1 LAPARIRPLALPL
14 LERRRVELETCAF
27 CPKLCR
33 SACPVSNAE
42 PRETL
47 TPWGKM
53 SAAWMAAR
61 GDASTGNV
69 AEPGAAQPAPAW
81 ACTECF
87 ACTEACAHRNPAGTV
102 LVEAR
107 SALHRDGS
115 APDAAKRVLSKFAS
129 HEDDTRAAAR
139 ALAQARAGAGSAETA
154 LLVGCGYLLRAP
166 VEARDALT
174 AAQTLTGGEIHVSQR
189 CCGLP
194 LRLAGDAPRFEEHA
208 RAVAAELSRFR
219 RIVAV
224 DPGCA
229 LTLRRH
235 YPRENGAAAAIGERV
250 ELLVEVAASRMEA
263 LGRIPDAPGDAPVR
277 WHDPCQLGRGLGI
290 YEAPRRVLA
299 RATGAPVAE
308 LRDSHGAA
316 VCSGAGGL
324 VPSTMPGV
332 AQAMAEARLA
342 EHLAAGG
349 GRVVTGCASSLTA
362 LRRYG
367 SKQDVPVDDLVSY
380 IARSLKAGHA

>member
-1 LAPARIRPLALPL
+1 LARIRPVHALPL

-53 SAAWMAAR
+53 SAAWMSARADRGEAPAGGVRTAA
-61 GDASTGNV
+61 
-69 AEPGAAQPAPAW
+69 PQPAPAW

-87 ACTEACAHRNPAGTV
+87 ACTEACAHRNPAGEV

-107 SALHRDGS
+107 SASAKDGS
-115 APDAAKRVLSKFAS
+115 TPEAAKRILARFAS
-129 HEDDTRAAAR
+129 HEDDTRAVAR
-139 ALAQARAGAGSAETA
+139 ALAPARVGVESADTV
-154 LLVGCGYLLRAP
+154 LYVGCGYLLKAP
-166 VEARDALT
+166 AEARDAL
-174 AAQTLTGGEIHVSQR
+174 AAGQALAGGAIHVAQR

-194 LRLAGDAPRFEEHA
+194 LRLAGDAARFDQHA
-208 RAVAAELSRFR
+208 RAVAGELARYR
-219 RIVAV
+219 RILVV

-235 YPRENGAAAAIGERV
+235 YPRESTSEAPVGERV
-250 ELLVEVAASRMEA
+250 ELLVEAAARRA
-263 LGRIPDAPGDAPVR
+263 GDLGRIRDASGEPVR
-277 WHDPCQLGRGLGI
+277 WHDPCQLGRGLGV
-290 YEAPRRVLA
+290 YEAPRLVLA

-308 LRDSHGAA
+308 LRDSRGAA

-332 AQAMAEARLA
+332 AQTMAEARLA
-342 EHLAAGG
+342 EHQAAGG

-362 LRRYG
+362 LRKYG
-367 SKQDVPVDDLVSY
+367 ARLGVPVDDLVTY
-380 IARSLKAGHA
+380 IARSLKAGRA